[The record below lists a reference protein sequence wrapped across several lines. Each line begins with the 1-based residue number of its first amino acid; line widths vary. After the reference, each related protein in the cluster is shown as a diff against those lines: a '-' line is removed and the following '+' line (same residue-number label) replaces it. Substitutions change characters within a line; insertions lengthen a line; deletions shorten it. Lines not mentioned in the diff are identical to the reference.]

1 MKKSVAFF
9 VLAVLLCGLWGCA
22 SDQSVAGTEV
32 LTPLPYSYSCVKCT
46 QNLLADT
53 SDDVT
58 VIRSVAE
65 LEQYSEKSAAYF
77 DFSKGVQGEES
88 ATLTQKLAVYNETF
102 FETKTLIIVR
112 RNFVTDNELVLLD
125 GETDGA
131 KNAVIH
137 ARFDKTGAYEK
148 SVRFFLVQV
157 KSEHFPKDMALSLDI
172 SEAESSTLLSD
183 VAMLIAKGDANYKTV
198 SDPSKIEAVKSV
210 ISSFSYTETE
220 NTFDD
225 YTPGIT
231 DIAVSYQDYIAVF
244 AEDFIYINGAS
255 YAPNASAKQRM
266 VEVYNGLEEKAERVT
281 EDPAD
286 TDASTE

>member
-1 MKKSVAFF
+1 MKRSVAVFM
-9 VLAVLLCGLWGCA
+9 LAVLFCGLWGCT
-22 SDQSVAGTEV
+22 SDKSDAGTEV

-46 QNLLADT
+46 QNLLADA

-88 ATLTQKLAVYNETF
+88 ATLTQKLAVYNESF

-131 KNAVIH
+131 RSAVIH
-137 ARFDKTGAYEK
+137 AKFDKTGAYEK
-148 SVRFFLVQV
+148 SVRFFLIQV

-183 VAMLIAKGDANYKTV
+183 VAMLMAKGDANFKTI
-198 SDPSKIEAVKSV
+198 SDPSKIETVKSV

-231 DIAVSYQDYIAVF
+231 DIAVSYQNYIAVF
-244 AEDFIYINGAS
+244 AEDFIYINGVC

-281 EDPAD
+281 EDPAE
-286 TDASTE
+286 TDDSAE